1 MRVYKPGSAEKY
13 TDERRDEFNKCD
25 FKSCSNK
32 HTQNSVFCIPHKMLL
47 EKSNSEIL
55 LQPFTDESIAK
66 IRKEIA
72 KHKKRLKGG
81 KNATK

>member
-1 MRVYKPGSAEKY
+1 MRIYKPGSAEKY
-13 TDERRDEFNKCD
+13 TDERRDGFNKCD
-25 FKSCSNK
+25 LEGCTSK
-32 HTQNSVFCIPHKMLL
+32 HSPNSVFCEQHRQEFE
-47 EKSNSEIL
+47 EKNRVIL
-55 LQPFTDESIAK
+55 FQPFSDESIAK